1 MKEKVKFKVGG
12 FLVPVTL
19 THEDKRIY
27 IEFPFNRG
35 LITEIKSMSGAKWH
49 GYDKPPKK
57 VWSISNCVRNLFQI
71 SYLKGEN
78 PYAPWDK
85 DIIQQK
91 YERSLY
97 THQKA
102 AIDFILARHYCELA
116 ADCGLGKT
124 LDAIEVIER
133 VKPVSAWYVAPKSAL
148 YAVQLEMKKW
158 DCQGEFEFMTYHY
171 LVSRTKNFT
180 ETSEVPQ
187 FLVIDEA
194 SKIKN
199 PTTQRSQATLIIA
212 DYIREAWGSEGYVL
226 LMTGTPAPKS
236 PLDWFHQTE
245 VCCPGFLKEGTQS
258 KLKQTLAIT
267 EKREKPHGGSFYQI
281 ISWRD
286 DPRKCNTCGEF
297 ADHEDHSPSGINSL
311 STIANSEDEDAW
323 HKFIPSIDEVSRLHR
338 RLEGLVLV
346 QFKKDCVE
354 LPDKIYR
361 IINLEPTPQMLQV
374 ARTILQTA
382 STTIGGLTLLR
393 ELSDGFQ
400 YNKVTDGFETCPV
413 CKGEKRVANPL
424 YKANCKECPS
434 YKLCP
439 EDECL
444 IEDPTTIC
452 DGCGGQG
459 HRKKYKRVVEEVE
472 CPKDAALRD
481 LLDEYGEVG
490 RVVVYGGF
498 QGSIDRIIKIC
509 ESCNWAWIRADGR
522 GWSSNLDGDFLDN
535 FQNKVIDIP
544 RIAFIGQPGAAGMGL
559 TLTASPAIIYYS
571 NDFNAESRMQSEER
585 THRIGMD
592 TNRGCTIIDLLHLPP
607 DYLILDNL
615 KHKRHLQS
623 LTLGQLKECFDEQ
636 NITMVN

>member
-1 MKEKVKFKVGG
+1 MRESTKFKVGR

-19 THEDKRIY
+19 IHEDKRIY

-35 LITEIKSMSGAKWH
+35 LIAEVKSMAGSKWH
-49 GYDKPPKK
+49 GYDKPNPRKI
-57 VWSISNCVRNLFQI
+57 WSISNCIRNLFQI

-85 DIIQQK
+85 EIVQQK
-91 YERSLY
+91 YDRPLY
-97 THQKA
+97 VHQKA

-133 VKPVSAWYVAPKSAL
+133 AKPVSAWYVAPKSAL
-148 YAVQLEMKKW
+148 YGVSLEMKKW
-158 DCQGEFEFMTYHY
+158 NCQGEFEFMTYHGF
-171 LVSRTKNFT
+171 VKRTNNFT
-180 ETSEVPQ
+180 KTSEIPQ
-187 FLVIDEA
+187 FLIIDEA

-199 PTTQRSQATLIIA
+199 PTTQRSQAALIVA
-212 DYIREAWGSEGYVL
+212 DYIREAWGDEGYVL
-226 LMTGTPAPKS
+226 LMTGTPAPRS
-236 PLDWFHQTE
+236 PLDWFHQAE
-245 VCCPGFLKEGTQS
+245 VCCPGFLKEGTQA
-258 KLKQTLAIT
+258 KLKQSLAIT
-267 EKREKPHGGSFYQI
+267 EKCENPHGGSFYQI

-286 DPRKCNTCGEF
+286 DPRKCNVCGEF
-297 ADHEDHSPSGINSL
+297 ADHENHSPPEAGSFEHVAL
-311 STIANSEDEDAW
+311 DDEGDW
-323 HKFIPSIDEVSRLHR
+323 HKFEPSIDEVSRLGK

-346 QFKKDCVE
+346 QFKKDCLD

-361 IINLEPTPQMLQV
+361 TIELPPTPQMLQV
-374 ARTILQTA
+374 ARTILESS

-400 YNKVTDGFETCPV
+400 YNKVSDGFETCPV

-424 YKANCKECPS
+424 YEADNDQDK
-434 YKLCP
+434 
-439 EDECL
+439 
-444 IEDPTTIC
+444 TTIC
-452 DGCGGQG
+452 DGCGGEG
-459 HRKKYKRVVEEVE
+459 HRKKYHRTIEEVE
-472 CPKDAALRD
+472 CPKDEALRD

-535 FQNKVIDIP
+535 FQNKVINIP

-559 TLTASPAIIYYS
+559 TLTASPVIIYYS

-592 TNRGCTIIDLLHLPP
+592 TNRGCTIIDLLHLPT
-607 DYLILDNL
+607 DYLVLENL
-615 KHKRHLQS
+615 KQKRHLQS
-623 LTLGQLKECFDEQ
+623 LTLSQIKGSFDDKS
-636 NITMVN
+636 

>member
-1 MKEKVKFKVGG
+1 MKESTKFKVGR

-27 IEFPFNRG
+27 VKFPFNRG
-35 LITEIKSMSGAKWH
+35 LIAEIKSMAGSKWH
-49 GYDKPPKK
+49 GYDKPPRKI
-57 VWSISNCVRNLFQI
+57 WSVSNCARNLFQI

-85 DIIQQK
+85 DIVQQEYK
-91 YERSLY
+91 RVLY

-124 LDAIEVIER
+124 LDAIEVLER
-133 VKPVSAWYVAPKSAL
+133 AKPVSAWYVAPRSAL

-158 DCQGEFEFMTYHY
+158 NCQGKFEFMTYHG
-171 LVSRTKNFT
+171 LVSRTNNFT

-199 PTTQRSQATLIIA
+199 PTTQRSQAALIIA
-212 DYIREAWGSEGYVL
+212 DYVREAWNDEGYVVL
-226 LMTGTPAPKS
+226 LTGTPAPRS
-236 PLDWFHQTE
+236 PLDWHHQTE
-245 VCCPGFLKEGTQS
+245 VCCPGFLKEGTRA

-267 EKREKPHGGSFYQI
+267 EKQENPHGGSFYQI

-286 DPRKCNTCGEF
+286 DVKKCNICGEF
-297 ADHEDHSPSGINSL
+297 TDHESHSPPEKDSFEEVICDGY
-311 STIANSEDEDAW
+311 EDTW
-323 HKFIPSIDEVSRLHR
+323 HRFVPSIDEVSRLHK

-346 QFKKDCVE
+346 QFKKDCLD

-361 IINLEPTPQMLQV
+361 SIELPPTPQMLQV
-374 ARTILQTA
+374 ARTIIETS

-400 YNKVTDGFETCPV
+400 YNKVIDGFETCPV
-413 CKGEKRVANPL
+413 CKGSKRTANPL
-424 YKANCKECPS
+424 YMMACEECPS

-439 EDECL
+439 EDSCL
-444 IEDPTTIC
+444 LEDPTTIC

-459 HRKKYKRVVEEVE
+459 HRKKYKRIVEEVE
-472 CPKDAALRD
+472 CPKDEKLRD

-509 ESCNWAWIRADGR
+509 EACNWAWIRADGR
-522 GWSSNLDGDFLDN
+522 GWSSDLDGDFLEN
-535 FQNKVIDIP
+535 FQEKVIDIP

-559 TLTASPAIIYYS
+559 TLTASPVIIYYS
-571 NDFNAESRMQSEER
+571 NDFNAENRMQSEER

-592 TNRGCTIIDLLHLPP
+592 TNRGCTIIDLLHLPT
-607 DYLILDNL
+607 DYLILENL
-615 KHKRHLQS
+615 KQKRHLQS
-623 LTLGQLKECFDEQ
+623 LTLGQIKESFDGVQ
-636 NITMVN
+636 